1 MVNYADFTFFPNPVS
16 WIFQRLFAT
25 LCFRLRRLN
34 SLSFIYYPGEGGR
47 EKRGREGD
55 ACPALLPT
63 EPDLGNLEH
72 LSALTAGAALPRN
85 L

>member
-1 MVNYADFTFFPNPVS
+1 MVNYGDFTFFPNPVS
-16 WIFQRLFAT
+16 WIFQRPFAT